1 MLENIC
7 VCSNCFSH
15 FLTTYCHALSPSWPQ
30 WATRPKPAL
39 GPESAAAYFMCVL
52 YRFDPGLTES
62 PHTFYHVSSLH
73 VSIVSMLKHGRSPT
87 LANYIKLHS
96 LLYPWARS
104 PRAETHLV
112 GLPWSFLVAVAAL
125 RSDAQSKRDPR
136 RGSLEF
142 TAQPQVALDPDIHGH
157 LQIL

>member
-1 MLENIC
+1 MFKLFLT
-7 VCSNCFSH
+7 FSH
-15 FLTTYCHALSPSWPQ
+15 HILPRTVAQL
-30 WATRPKPAL
+30 ATM
-39 GPESAAAYFMCVL
+39 GDSARTSVGAGISCSLFHVL
-52 YRFDPGLTES
+52 YMFDPGLTES

-73 VSIVSMLKHGRSPT
+73 VSMLKHGRSPT

>member
-1 MLENIC
+1 MLENMC

-30 WATRPKPAL
+30 WATRPEPAL

-73 VSIVSMLKHGRSPT
+73 VSMLKHGRSPT
-87 LANYIKLHS
+87 LANYIKHHQAAFTALS
-96 LLYPWARS
+96 MRS

-112 GLPWSFLVAVAAL
+112 GLP
-125 RSDAQSKRDPR
+125 
-136 RGSLEF
+136 
-142 TAQPQVALDPDIHGH
+142 
-157 LQIL
+157 